1 MMKLTKTNYY
11 SQKANEEYMSYSQFK
26 QFNECPAKAM
36 AMLKGTWEEEKTDSM
51 MIGSYVDSWLDG
63 ELDRFIIDNPDVFNS
78 RTGELKHQFR
88 QAEELCK
95 VIKQDEYLYDQLKGK
110 RQVIITGTIAGVKF
124 KGKIDSLKKNAI
136 IDGKV
141 LKDCEDIRK
150 DGERLPFYKANQYD
164 IQAAIYTTLY
174 KQTKNKKLPFR
185 LAVVTKQKVPD
196 KRIFQMSD
204 QTIDDALQ
212 EILIKAPLFDKIK
225 KGEEECFRCEN
236 CDYCKRTKNLSY
248 NDIEFI

>member
-1 MMKLTKTNYY
+1 MKLTKTNYY
-11 SQKANEEYMSYSQFK
+11 SQKSNEEYMSYSQFK

-36 AMLKGTWEEEKTDSM
+36 AILKGTWQEEKTDSM

-63 ELDRFIIDNPDVFNS
+63 ELDRFIIENPDVFNS
-78 RTGELKHQFR
+78 RSRELKHQFR

-95 VIKQDEYLYDQLKGK
+95 VIKQDEYLYEQLKGK

-174 KQTKNKKLPFR
+174 EQTKNKKLPFR
-185 LAVVTKQKVPD
+185 LAVVTKQKTPD
-196 KRIFQMSD
+196 KRIFEFSQ
-204 QTIDDALQ
+204 QTLDDALQ
-212 EILIKAPLFDKIK
+212 EIIVKAPIFDAIK
-225 KGEEECFRCEN
+225 KGLEPIYRCEC
-236 CDYCKRTKNLSY
+236 CDYCKSSKYLSKD
-248 NDIEFI
+248 DIEYL

>member
-11 SQKANEEYMSYSQFK
+11 SQKSNEEYMSYSQFK

-36 AMLKGTWEEEKTDSM
+36 AILKGTWQEEKTDSM

-63 ELDRFIIDNPDVFNS
+63 ELDRFIIENPDVFNS
-78 RTGELKHQFR
+78 RTGELKHQFK
-88 QAEELCK
+88 QAEELCG
-95 VIKQDEYLYDQLKGK
+95 VIKNDEYLYNQLKGK
-110 RQVIITGTIAGVKF
+110 RQVIITGNIAGVKF
-124 KGKIDSLKKNAI
+124 KGKIDSLKRDAI

-174 KQTKNKKLPFR
+174 QQTKNKKLPFR

-225 KGEEECFRCEN
+225 KGEEPAWNCCKCDFCTATKQLNEN
-236 CDYCKRTKNLSY
+236 Q
-248 NDIEFI
+248 IEIL